1 MSKYTWRKISA
12 LMLIL
17 ALLLGMTEPVARVSA
32 TETEETEEGTGE
44 IEGDGTED
52 STAEPT
58 ATATVASGESEEVSP
73 SPTAATEEESASPSP
88 TATDTPTPTPTPEN
102 VITITPFAGQWKYF
116 GQKRTFYQDVHFS
129 LSNDKDLPE
138 NVSVVLESEE
148 VGMQIFK
155 VEDNRTDEEK
165 KEDGYQYQID
175 PNAARYEIRPYSVPA
190 DQVELVTKDNMTSVN
205 RKAREELKIDTESGE
220 QYQIDIKAP
229 EGYLISKSIEKETA
243 EWGESITVPLVESKN
258 GEQNTFTYYLA
269 SNQADNTRKA
279 IDQVPKTIT
288 IYADWTVPKLTSVT
302 GDGGSDVSGTGQI
315 MGDESGKFYY
325 IVLPKQVGEEEE
337 KDDNGRIVT
346 AEFIKNR
353 VASHYGIV
361 GYGRLDESTEEAK
374 KPVDISFNGL
384 LAETDYVIYAYMED
398 EAGNES
404 PVVVSNTFQTDRIAL
419 AGTVEI
425 TGTMALDQTV
435 TAQVKLDSASPG
447 ELTYQWYRISR
458 KDDEAGLDEEWD
470 ETGGAEA
477 DDLEAEDDDDYD
489 DEDDDDYELNSIRKF
504 ADDESDVDNVT
515 IVDKDAILI
524 KGATQSTYKITKED
538 IGHRLICQVS
548 AEKYSDYVAGES
560 TTFVPKL
567 IPELT
572 LPVIS
577 SAVYS
582 PERKLSSIK
591 LPERWSWVDDTIVPV
606 YGNSGYRARYVP
618 ENTTLYRRV
627 VVRVNVPVTKKSLAK
642 KMLTLKK
649 THAYTGKAI
658 KDNFYLEDGDNEL
671 VSGKDYKVAY
681 RNNKKL
687 GKAYLTI
694 RGIGNYKGKI
704 QANYKIVKCSVKSLK
719 YSYSKK
725 KVYTG
730 KARTAGL
737 VIKNG
742 SVKLKKGRDY
752 TIKYKNN
759 IEIGKATIVI
769 QGKGNYKGK
778 KTLHFQIIPSKPK
791 IVKVTKKKTSFRL
804 KFSKNKKING
814 YRIFVSPTK
823 SFSKNKTQ
831 QYSTTGNSFGI
842 YGLAAGT
849 YYVRINGY
857 SSKKG
862 KNYDSSYSKS
872 RKIKIKK

>member
-1 MSKYTWRKISA
+1 MSKHTWRKISA

-17 ALLLGMTEPVARVSA
+17 ALLLGMTEPVARVGA
-32 TETEETEEGTGE
+32 IGTEGTEEETGE
-44 IEGDGTED
+44 IERDGTEE

-58 ATATVASGESEEVSP
+58 ATAAVGSGESEES
-73 SPTAATEEESASPSP
+73 SPSP
-88 TATDTPTPTPTPEN
+88 TATDAPTPTPEN

-129 LSNDKDLPE
+129 VSNDEDLPE
-138 NVSVVLESEE
+138 NVSVILDSEE
-148 VGMQIFK
+148 VGMQKFI
-155 VEDNRTDEEK
+155 VEDGRTDEEK
-165 KEDGYQYQID
+165 KENGYQYQID
-175 PNAARYEIRPYSVPA
+175 PNAALYEIKPYSVPA

-220 QYQIDIKAP
+220 QYQIEIKAP
-229 EGYLISKSIEKETA
+229 EGYLISKSIEKKAA
-243 EWGESITVPLVESKN
+243 EWGESITVPLVESKD

-279 IDQVPKTIT
+279 IDQTPKTIT
-288 IYADWTVPKLTSVT
+288 ICADWTNPNLTSVT
-302 GDGGSDVSGTGQI
+302 GDAGGDVSGIGQI
-315 MGDESGKFYY
+315 EGDESGKFYY

-337 KDDNGRIVT
+337 KDGNGDRIVT

-361 GYGRLDESTEEAK
+361 GYGRLEGSTVEAR

-384 LAETDYVIYAYMED
+384 LAETDYVVYAYMED

-404 PVVVSNTFQTDRIAL
+404 AVVSSNTFQTDRIAL

-425 TGTMALDQTV
+425 TGTMAIDQTV
-435 TAQVKLDSASPG
+435 TAQVKLDSAAPG
-447 ELTYQWYRISR
+447 ELSYQWYRVSR
-458 KDDEAGLDEEWD
+458 KDDEPGLDEEWD

-477 DDLEAEDDDDYD
+477 DDLEAEDDDV
-489 DEDDDDYELNSIRKF
+489 DEDDDYELDSIRKF
-504 ADDESDVDNVT
+504 ADAESDVDNVT
-515 IVDKDAILI
+515 VVDKDAILI
-524 KGATQSTYKITKED
+524 EGATQSTYKITKED
-538 IGHRLICQVS
+538 IGHRLICQVT

-627 VVRVNVPVTKKSLAK
+627 VVRIKVPVTKKSLAK

-658 KDNFYLEDGDNEL
+658 KDNFYLEDGDDEL

-704 QANYKIVKCSVKSLK
+704 QANYKIVTCSVKSLK
-719 YSYSKK
+719 YSYRKK

-730 KARTAGL
+730 KAKTAGL

-752 TIKYKNN
+752 TITYKNN
-759 IEIGKATIVI
+759 IEIGKASIVI

-823 SFSKNKTQ
+823 SFAKNKTQ
-831 QYSTTGNSFGI
+831 QYITTGNSFGI
-842 YGLAAGT
+842 YGLTAGT

-872 RKIKIKK
+872 RIIKIKK

>member
-1 MSKYTWRKISA
+1 MRKHTWRRISA

-17 ALLLGMTEPVARVSA
+17 TLLLGMMGPVTRVSA
-32 TETEETEEGTGE
+32 TGTEGTEEETGE
-44 IEGDGTED
+44 IEGDGTEGA
-52 STAEPT
+52 TAEPT
-58 ATATVASGESEEVSP
+58 ATATVESGESEES
-73 SPTAATEEESASPSP
+73 TPSP
-88 TATDTPTPTPTPEN
+88 TATDAPTPTPTPEN

-129 LSNDKDLPE
+129 LPNDETLPE

-148 VGMQIFK
+148 VGMQKFTI
-155 VEDNRTDEEK
+155 EDNRTDEKEK
-165 KEDGYQYQID
+165 KEKGYQID
-175 PNAARYEIRPYSVPA
+175 PNAALYEIRPYSVPA
-190 DQVELVTKDNMTSVN
+190 DQVELMTKNNMTSVN
-205 RKAREELKIDTESGE
+205 RKASEELKSDTENGE
-220 QYQIDIKAP
+220 QCQIEIKAP
-229 EGYLISKSIEKETA
+229 EGYLISKSIENETA
-243 EWGESITVPLVESKN
+243 EWGESITVPLVESKD
-258 GEQNTFTYYLA
+258 GEQNKFTYYLA

-279 IDQVPKTIT
+279 IDQTPKTIT
-288 IYADWTVPKLTSVT
+288 IYADWTDPNLTSVT
-302 GDGGSDVSGTGQI
+302 GDAGSDVSGVGQI
-315 MGDESGKFYY
+315 EGDESGKFYY
-325 IVLPKQVGEEEE
+325 IVLPKQVGDEEE
-337 KDDNGRIVT
+337 KDGNGDRIVT

-361 GYGRLDESTEEAK
+361 GYGRLEGSTADAR

-404 PVVVSNTFQTDRIAL
+404 PVVVSDTFQTDRIAL

-425 TGTMALDQTV
+425 TGTMAIEQTV
-435 TAQVKLDSASPG
+435 TAQVKLDSAAPG
-447 ELTYQWYRISR
+447 ELSYQWYRVSR
-458 KDDEAGLDEEWD
+458 KDDEPGLDEEWD

-477 DDLEAEDDDDYD
+477 DDLEAEDDDD
-489 DEDDDDYELNSIRKF
+489 DEDDDYELDSIRKF
-504 ADDESDVDNVT
+504 ADDGSDVDNVT

-524 KGATQSTYKITKED
+524 EGATQSTYKITKAD
-538 IGHRLICQVS
+538 IGHRLICQVT

-627 VVRVNVPVTKKSLAK
+627 VVRIKVPVTKKSLAK

-658 KDNFYLEDGDNEL
+658 KDNFYLEDGDDEL
-671 VSGKDYKVAY
+671 VSGKDYKTAY

-704 QANYKIVKCSVKSLK
+704 QANYKIVTCSVKSLK
-719 YSYSKK
+719 YSYRKK

-730 KARTAGL
+730 KAKTAGL

-752 TIKYKNN
+752 TITYKNN
-759 IEIGKATIVI
+759 IEIGKAAIVI

-823 SFSKNKTQ
+823 SFVKNKTQ
-831 QYSTTGNSFGI
+831 QYITTGNSFGI
-842 YGLAAGT
+842 YGLTAGT

>member
-1 MSKYTWRKISA
+1 MSKYTWRKINA

-17 ALLLGMTEPVARVSA
+17 ALLLGMTGPVARVGA
-32 TETEETEEGTGE
+32 TGTEGTEEETGE
-44 IEGDGTED
+44 IEGDGTEGA
-52 STAEPT
+52 TAEPT
-58 ATATVASGESEEVSP
+58 ATATVESGESEES
-73 SPTAATEEESASPSP
+73 TPSP
-88 TATDTPTPTPTPEN
+88 TATDAPTPTPEK
-102 VITITPFAGQWKYF
+102 VVTITPFAGQWKYF

-129 LSNDKDLPE
+129 LPNDETLPE
-138 NVSVVLESEE
+138 NVSVVLDSEE
-148 VGMQIFK
+148 VGMQKFK
-155 VEDNRTDEEK
+155 IVDDRKDEEEK
-165 KEDGYQYQID
+165 KKIGYQID
-175 PNAARYEIRPYSVPA
+175 PNAALYEIRPYSVPA
-190 DQVELVTKDNMTSVN
+190 DQVELMTKNNMTSVN
-205 RKAREELKIDTESGE
+205 RKASEELKSDTENGE
-220 QYQIDIKAP
+220 QCQIEIKAP
-229 EGYLISKSIEKETA
+229 EGYLISKSIENETA
-243 EWGESITVPLVESKN
+243 EWGESITVPLVESKD
-258 GEQNTFTYYLA
+258 GEKNKFSYYLA

-279 IDQVPKTIT
+279 IDQTPKTIT
-288 IYADWTVPKLTSVT
+288 IYADWTDPNLSSVT
-302 GDGGSDVSGTGQI
+302 GDAGSDVSGVGQI
-315 MGDESGKFYY
+315 EGDESGKFYY
-325 IVLPKQVGEEEE
+325 IVLPKQVGDEEE
-337 KDDNGRIVT
+337 KDGNGDRIVT

-361 GYGRLDESTEEAK
+361 GYGRLESSTAEAR
-374 KPVDISFNGL
+374 KPVDISFSGL

-425 TGTMALDQTV
+425 TGTMAIDQTV
-435 TAQVKLDSASPG
+435 TAQVKLDSAAPG
-447 ELTYQWYRISR
+447 ELSYQWYRVSR
-458 KDDEAGLDEEWD
+458 KDDEPGLDEEWD

-477 DDLEAEDDDDYD
+477 DDLEAEDDDDA
-489 DEDDDDYELNSIRKF
+489 EDDDYELDSIRKF
-504 ADDESDVDNVT
+504 ADDGSDVDNVT

-524 KGATQSTYKITKED
+524 EGATQSTYKITKAD
-538 IGHRLICQVS
+538 IGHRLICQVT

-627 VVRVNVPVTKKSLAK
+627 VVRIKVPVTKKSLAK

-658 KDNFYLEDGDNEL
+658 KDNFYLEDGDDEL
-671 VSGKDYKVAY
+671 VSGKDYKTAY

-704 QANYKIVKCSVKSLK
+704 QANYKIVTCSVKSLK

-730 KARTAGL
+730 KAKTAGL

-752 TIKYKNN
+752 TITYKNN
-759 IEIGKATIVI
+759 IEIGKAAIVI

-823 SFSKNKTQ
+823 SFVKNKTQ
-831 QYSTTGNSFGI
+831 QYITTGNSFGI
-842 YGLAAGT
+842 YGLTAGT